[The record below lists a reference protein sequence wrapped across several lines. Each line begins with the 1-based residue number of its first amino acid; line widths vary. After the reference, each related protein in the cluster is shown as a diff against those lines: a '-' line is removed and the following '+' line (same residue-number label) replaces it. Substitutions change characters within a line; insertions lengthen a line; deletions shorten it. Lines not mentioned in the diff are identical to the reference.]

1 MTLVCVCVL
10 VLAPHQTM
18 PDVDVPFTARA
29 CLWTHCASTSPPNP
43 LAAEHASVVPA
54 FIRRMLLSD
63 PAAIEFPTDLARAA
77 HSPAGSRVSAASE
90 GEGDGDGAA
99 AADDR
104 DGGGDDRH
112 ASDAPAPAALSV
124 AGATALRGVF
134 DQFDADRDGVWRGDE
149 YTRAAAALPGVVPA
163 AAAGGDD
170 DDDDDAA
177 GLSFLAFCS
186 FAVAALATP
195 DDADG
200 QADAGVRALWSAVH
214 AAGFDAWLT
223 RHRHAT
229 VQEAVASQDPD
240 LWPRGLDELLVR
252 EIDRVEASVASS
264 STVTASQVVIARPG
278 PLLAVPPAA
287 LRLRVCVLRRLNG
300 LVAQAVPLV
309 DLDQTHTPWSMAHL
323 LQRCRYLLLR
333 STTQQL
339 FNHVVE
345 CTADNTQPPAI
356 NVRGVVL
363 CCDAWCFVVLC
374 LGVLCCAVVLFV
386 PAYG

>member
-1 MTLVCVCVL
+1 M
-10 VLAPHQTM
+10 
-18 PDVDVPFTARA
+18 
-29 CLWTHCASTSPPNP
+29 
-43 LAAEHASVVPA
+43 
-54 FIRRMLLSD
+54 
-63 PAAIEFPTDLARAA
+63 
-77 HSPAGSRVSAASE
+77 
-90 GEGDGDGAA
+90 
-99 AADDR
+99 
-104 DGGGDDRH
+104 
-112 ASDAPAPAALSV
+112 
-124 AGATALRGVF
+124 
-134 DQFDADRDGVWRGDE
+134 
-149 YTRAAAALPGVVPA
+149 
-163 AAAGGDD
+163 
-170 DDDDDAA
+170 
-177 GLSFLAFCS
+177 
-186 FAVAALATP
+186 
-195 DDADG
+195 
-200 QADAGVRALWSAVH
+200 
-214 AAGFDAWLT
+214 
-223 RHRHAT
+223 
-229 VQEAVASQDPD
+229 
-240 LWPRGLDELLVR
+240 R